1 MLSVEVPQPHGTAAD
16 HDSTAPGQVASCDA
30 NAAGPPSSAASS
42 SSSTPPAPRKSATP
56 LRLVELRHYQ
66 HKRHLQER
74 RRLASN
80 RLRALRTRQPL
91 LVDQD
96 ANASGPAA
104 LAGPV
109 LSRTT
114 SHDSDR
120 ALVLRGGL
128 QLTAPTPVL
137 SAAHRAFHDEGTA
150 AALVAALQREGALL
164 FPLITLTPAM
174 TVVIIKALWHNL
186 RLMSPWALEQAHRL
200 VSRRTSSAQ
209 AEVPSEPANQDIAES
224 GDGHG
229 NHNVGNDEEADA
241 PTAHRS
247 AFSFTATSAPAARR
261 SSPLDSLTMQSL
273 TPANCI
279 RQTHCIDLLGVKAY
293 AHPPARNAALHGK
306 FTLPQAAPLIT
317 SLLTKTA
324 QLADLRV
331 DIGLFANSA
340 ALATTLDQLP
350 VLSHLTLRD
359 VAPGTSTFVNG
370 KLIYSIFGHQY
381 LRSLDLIH
389 VQLMHSAAMHS
400 HLQPRNATHP
410 ISRAPLRQM
419 RLVAD
424 RFPMVCAPG
433 QPDTAQ
439 ALALLLT
446 LLPHLHVLDLAAPN
460 FPTPLLSAIFAAPSL
475 TTLNLE
481 FGCRVEWPTQWVPP
495 AAPTGLQG
503 TRAALMSAA
512 ALVARVTGGATPAA
526 AATTRTTPSPLTKV
540 AIQSGCG
547 VPAPLW
553 AYLGHFPNLVDV
565 SVHSFNDDQIRA
577 MHIGKIGAKL
587 QRLEL
592 VGVDLVPP
600 FAVTALAPHLSTLY
614 LTEYI
619 FVYHAMALAAGAA
632 RTGTQLVSLTLG
644 AVVLP
649 TKLVPPTQRPVVPE
663 GKDEPLWHD
672 MPLPVWLAAWL
683 IRFQPRLT
691 ALSVEV
697 VNDMESLADLAWLI
711 KRSRV
716 RDLTL
721 TVRAC
726 RAKARRCAA
735 RDGSELARTCHCA
748 LRPDQIRGLFN
759 AVPMPMSPVPPSPR
773 RANANA
779 GNAIRVR
786 IPTFQA
792 CHHTIKR
799 TARAASTA
807 TQPATTTAWTAGP
820 PVLSPMAPHMVPLP
834 ASPARQPLLGT
845 PPRAIVRPTAA
856 KRGIGSAATGPT
868 SPPTAQQALAPA
880 SPLSTPRKR
889 MRSVDEDA
897 DDTLEAPRKRIQ
909 RALDRARAAE
919 PAATAAAVVVPEPEL
934 PVPPAVRQRR
944 NVSWSKT
951 REVHEVSKWIGD
963 LLY

>member
-1 MLSVEVPQPHGTAAD
+1 MLSVEVPPPHGTTAD
-16 HDSTAPGQVASCDA
+16 HDGAAPVQVAPCDA
-30 NAAGPPSSAASS
+30 NAAGPPSGPTS

-56 LRLVELRHYQ
+56 LRLVELKHYQ

-80 RLRALRTRQPL
+80 RLRALRARQPL
-91 LVDQD
+91 LADQD
-96 ANASGPAA
+96 ADASRGPATLSGPAA
-104 LAGPV
+104 TGL
-109 LSRTT
+109 T

-120 ALVLRGGL
+120 ALVLRGRL
-128 QLTAPTPVL
+128 QLTAPAPVL

-164 FPLITLTPAM
+164 FPLVTLTPAM
-174 TVVIIKALWHNL
+174 TVAIIKALWHNL

-200 VSRRTSSAQ
+200 VLRGTASAQ
-209 AEVPSEPANQDIAES
+209 AEEPSETADQDISES

-229 NHNVGNDEEADA
+229 DHDAGNDEEADA
-241 PTAHRS
+241 SPAAHRS
-247 AFSFTATSAPAARR
+247 AFSFTATSAPAPRR
-261 SSPLDSLTMQSL
+261 SSPLDSLAMQSL

-410 ISRAPLRQM
+410 ISRAPLRRL

-439 ALALLLT
+439 ALALLLA

-460 FPTPLLSAIFAAPSL
+460 FPTPLLSAIYTAPSL

-481 FGCRVEWPTQWVPP
+481 FGCRVEWPSSWVPP

-512 ALVARVTGGATPAA
+512 ALVARVTRGATPTAESP
-526 AATTRTTPSPLTKV
+526 RTTPSPLTKV
-540 AIQSGCG
+540 AIQSGSG

-577 MHIGKIGAKL
+577 MHMGKIGAKL

-600 FAVTALAPHLSTLY
+600 FAVTALAPHLSTLH

-632 RTGTQLVSLTLG
+632 RTGTQLENLTLG

-649 TKLVPPTQRPVVPE
+649 TKLVPPALRPVVPE

-691 ALSVEV
+691 ALSIEV
-697 VNDMESLADLAWLI
+697 VNDMKSLADLAWLI

-716 RDLTL
+716 RNLTL

-726 RAKARRCAA
+726 TAKAQRCAA

-759 AVPMPMSPVPPSPR
+759 AVLMPMSPVPPSPR
-773 RANANA
+773 RACAVA

-799 TARAASTA
+799 TARAAGALRSA
-807 TQPATTTAWTAGP
+807 AAAWTAGP
-820 PVLSPMAPHMVPLP
+820 PVLSPTAPHMVPLP
-834 ASPARQPLLGT
+834 ASPARRLLLVT
-845 PPRAIVRPTAA
+845 PPRAILRPTAA
-856 KRGIGSAATGPT
+856 KRGAAAAATTTPMAT
-868 SPPTAQQALAPA
+868 QQAPPA

-889 MRSVDEDA
+889 MRSVDEDM
-897 DDTLEAPRKRIQ
+897 DDPLEAPRKRIQ

-919 PAATAAAVVVPEPEL
+919 PLTTAAVVAALEPEV
-934 PVPPAVRQRR
+934 PAPPAVRQRR

>member
-1 MLSVEVPQPHGTAAD
+1 MLSVGVPPPHGTTAD
-16 HDSTAPGQVASCDA
+16 HDGAVPGQVAPCDA
-30 NAAGPPSSAASS
+30 NAAGPPSGATSS

-56 LRLVELRHYQ
+56 LRLVELKHYQ

-80 RLRALRTRQPL
+80 RLRALRARQPL
-91 LVDQD
+91 LADQD

-104 LAGPV
+104 LSGPAATGPV
-109 LSRTT
+109 
-114 SHDSDR
+114 SHDGNR

-128 QLTAPTPVL
+128 QLTAPAPVL

-150 AALVAALQREGALL
+150 AALVAGLQREGALL
-164 FPLITLTPAM
+164 FPLLTLTPAM
-174 TVVIIKALWHNL
+174 TVAIIKALWHNL
-186 RLMSPWALEQAHRL
+186 RVMSPWALEQAHRL
-200 VSRRTSSAQ
+200 VLRGKASAQ
-209 AEVPSEPANQDIAES
+209 PEETSEPADHDIS
-224 GDGHG
+224 
-229 NHNVGNDEEADA
+229 GNDDHDEVDAVNNAEADA
-241 PTAHRS
+241 SPTTHRS
-247 AFSFTATSAPAARR
+247 AFSFTATSASATR
-261 SSPLDSLTMQSL
+261 SRSPLDSLAMQSL

-279 RQTHCIDLLGVKAY
+279 RQTHCIDLLGIKAY

-306 FTLPQAAPLIT
+306 FTLQQAAPLVT

-410 ISRAPLRQM
+410 ISRAPLRRL

-460 FPTPLLSAIFAAPSL
+460 FPTLLLSAIYTAPSL
-475 TTLNLE
+475 STLNLE
-481 FGCRVEWPTQWVPP
+481 FGCRVEWPTSWVPP

-512 ALVARVTGGATPAA
+512 ALVARVTGGTTPTASFP
-526 AATTRTTPSPLTKV
+526 RTTPSPLTKV

-577 MHIGKIGAKL
+577 MHMGKIGAKL
-587 QRLEL
+587 QRLKL

-600 FAVTALAPHLSTLY
+600 FAVTALAPYLSTLH

-619 FVYHAMALAAGAA
+619 FVYHAMALVASAA
-632 RTGTQLVSLTLG
+632 RTGTQLESLTLG

-649 TKLVPPTQRPVVPE
+649 TKLVPLTLRPVVSE

-683 IRFQPRLT
+683 IRFQPRLM
-691 ALSVEV
+691 ALSIEV
-697 VNDMESLADLAWLI
+697 VNDMESLSDLAWLI

-726 RAKARRCAA
+726 TAKAQRCAA
-735 RDGSELARTCHCA
+735 RDGSELAR
-748 LRPDQIRGLFN
+748 L
-759 AVPMPMSPVPPSPR
+759 
-773 RANANA
+773 
-779 GNAIRVR
+779 
-786 IPTFQA
+786 
-792 CHHTIKR
+792 
-799 TARAASTA
+799 
-807 TQPATTTAWTAGP
+807 
-820 PVLSPMAPHMVPLP
+820 
-834 ASPARQPLLGT
+834 
-845 PPRAIVRPTAA
+845 
-856 KRGIGSAATGPT
+856 
-868 SPPTAQQALAPA
+868 
-880 SPLSTPRKR
+880 
-889 MRSVDEDA
+889 
-897 DDTLEAPRKRIQ
+897 
-909 RALDRARAAE
+909 
-919 PAATAAAVVVPEPEL
+919 ATA
-934 PVPPAVRQRR
+934 
-944 NVSWSKT
+944 
-951 REVHEVSKWIGD
+951 H
-963 LLY
+963 